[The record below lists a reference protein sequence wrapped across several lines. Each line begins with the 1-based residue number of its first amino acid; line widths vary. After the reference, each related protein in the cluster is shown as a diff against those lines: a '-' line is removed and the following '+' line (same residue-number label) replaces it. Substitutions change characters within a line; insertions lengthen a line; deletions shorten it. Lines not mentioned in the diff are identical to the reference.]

1 MEGATSLTP
10 PSIAAVFNSQQ
21 ESAGVI
27 DPEGQEKQLINVRNK

>member
-1 MEGATSLTP
+1 MQHLSRPLASPL
-10 PSIAAVFNSQQ
+10 AVFNSQQ